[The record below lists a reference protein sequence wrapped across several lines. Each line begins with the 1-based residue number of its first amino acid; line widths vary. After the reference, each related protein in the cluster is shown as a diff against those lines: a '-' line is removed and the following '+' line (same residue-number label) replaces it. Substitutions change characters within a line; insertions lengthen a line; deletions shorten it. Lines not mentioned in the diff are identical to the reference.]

1 MIWPL
6 FFGRELDWDKMS
18 KRADDEEMQQ
28 LLKNLIEGQHLLV
41 YLGEIPDGRPTW
53 YDEEKFEAGR
63 QFVKKYY
70 GGIFFAHLVSLTLLI
85 YSPQVLKPLIFTGK
99 SETPKKSYRR
109 YISTTLH
116 VMNWYQGDIWKTGS
130 KARQSL
136 QTVRQYHSDT
146 AARVNSPELRRTVD
160 KMDITSC
167 GRPLHKGRPLVEYI
181 QKDLS
186 TIPNCP
192 LLHLLNDNYK
202 SFATSSDKPVP
213 YLNQVIYILISKLQF
228 FY

>member
-1 MIWPL
+1 
-6 FFGRELDWDKMS
+6 MS
-18 KRADDEEMQQ
+18 KLADDEEMQQ

-130 KARQSL
+130 KATKWTSP
-136 QTVRQYHSDT
+136 V
-146 AARVNSPELRRTVD
+146 AA
-160 KMDITSC
+160 
-167 GRPLHKGRPLVEYI
+167 GRFIKAGL
-181 QKDLS
+181 LS
-186 TIPNCP
+186 NIFKKT
-192 LLHLLNDNYK
+192 
-202 SFATSSDKPVP
+202 
-213 YLNQVIYILISKLQF
+213 
-228 FY
+228 